1 MAMARPIL
9 LTACFLLSILWGRS
23 VRGISDPVA
32 AAGLTEFTRSALLPQ
47 TRSPATLTL
56 EDLPPEFAP
65 LPPTISS
72 EIATQL
78 QVLRQKLGQDTL
90 KPDRFFAFV
99 NPKDWQLV
107 VGFAGTFADIDA
119 RSRFDASLQ
128 QLQQPES
135 QQLVLNQ
142 IQEGLKAL
150 GEIQVRESGDRTEL
164 THLGNTAAGMTL
176 MLASESQSLRLD
188 SIAFRRHGTGA
199 FTAVMYAE
207 GTQPLIAARD
217 VAARLDRA
225 LLKND
230 IEASICRLNA
240 PECGR

>member
-1 MAMARPIL
+1 MAMAKPIL
-9 LTACFLLSILWGRS
+9 LTAGFLLGILWGHP

-32 AAGLTEFTRSALLPQ
+32 AAGLTDFARSALLPQ

-78 QVLRQKLGQDTL
+78 QALRQRLGQDTL
-90 KPDRFFAFV
+90 KPDSFFAFV
-99 NPKDWQLV
+99 NPENFQLV
-107 VGFAGTFADIDA
+107 VGFAGTFANSEA

-128 QLQQPES
+128 QLQQPER

-142 IQEGLKAL
+142 IQEGLKAF
-150 GEIQVRESGDRTEL
+150 GDIQITESSERPEL
-164 THLGNTAAGMTL
+164 TNLGNTAAGMTL

-188 SIAFRRHGTGA
+188 SIAFRRYGTGA
-199 FTAVMYAE
+199 FTAVMYAD

-230 IEASICRLNA
+230 IEVSICRLNA
-240 PECGR
+240 PECSR